1 MADKRVNDATW
12 NLTES
17 LRETNEA
24 IVESTV
30 EAQKRNLAFAQNT
43 FENGVELLKS
53 HADSTRNLIS
63 EQTEQSQKETVDFQ
77 AWANSAIAAQERNV
91 RYAQSI
97 IQNGTDVL
105 KSHVEST
112 RTLMQTLAEQSQ
124 KQQETF
130 QALVRESLDTYVDFL
145 FTPFSYYRQAIDT
158 AESITRQGVQTAQNI
173 TRQGLETAQRAAHQ
187 GQEAAHKAAH
197 QGQNAADKATH

>member
-1 MADKRVNDATW
+1 MADNKVNEATW

-17 LRETNEA
+17 LRETNQA
-24 IVESTV
+24 IVESAV

-63 EQTEQSQKETVDFQ
+63 EQSGKSQKQAADFQ
-77 AWANSAIAAQERNV
+77 TWADSAIAAQERNV

-97 IQNGTDVL
+97 VQNGTDVL
-105 KSHVEST
+105 KSHVDST
-112 RTLMQTLAEQSQ
+112 RSLLQTLAEQSQ

-130 QALVRESLDTYVDFL
+130 QELVRESLDTYVDFL
-145 FTPFSYYRQAIDT
+145 FTPFAYYRQAFDT
-158 AESITRQGVQTAQNI
+158 AESIARQGVETAQNI
-173 TRQGLETAQRAAHQ
+173 SRQGLEAAQRSSRQ
-187 GQEAAHKAAH
+187 GQEAVQRTARQAH
-197 QGQNAADKATH
+197 NATEQATQ